1 VGVDAWLDQWLIDI
15 RFTRAAVNCSEYD
28 SLSAGQ
34 VHFVNRIKYVPCL
47 PTLGGL
53 VSRQSGTVLTG
64 KYDNRS
70 HPDVAER
77 HYPNLFKQFFPRGL
91 PTHETAY

>member
-1 VGVDAWLDQWLIDI
+1 MGVDAWLDQWLIDI

-47 PTLGGL
+47 PTLGG
-53 VSRQSGTVLTG
+53 VSFSAVGYCTDGEVR
-64 KYDNRS
+64 
-70 HPDVAER
+70 
-77 HYPNLFKQFFPRGL
+77 
-91 PTHETAY
+91 